1 MSNLSRLIDSRR
13 ARLASVSLLLLVS
26 AFSVLVFAA
35 CAAQP
40 EVRQVEITRE
50 IPVTR
55 EVPVTVVRTETVE
68 ITRQVPITREIPV
81 TVEVVKTVEVPVTR
95 EVVREIEIT
104 REVLVT
110 PVASPT
116 PQPTATP
123 TPSPTPVPVP
133 TPTPLPPK
141 SRFGNWQLDH
151 DFHAGREVSIFRN
164 DATMHEPLPD
174 APVLTFLCD
183 NRGYRS
189 MYIDWRHPVV
199 GVLDTTLSPY
209 ASDPFD
215 IYRQV
220 DADTLLAD
228 YARRLHEFVTG
239 VRLDPR
245 DSGRFRELWRQI
257 QRDYDLSELTRP
269 ENLVELEEPEEPEDT
284 DNNDQEAEIILS
296 ANRGSALIQLDFA
309 VEIPRFLR
317 EEWYRPSV
325 RATIRSDWRVL
336 PNQRTLIGAS
346 AIGSISQSYRTIGPP
361 RSEEDSQR
369 VITATIAEPEQ
380 PIAMFA
386 KWEVTELD
394 RILAHCRSLQN

>member
-1 MSNLSRLIDSRR
+1 MSNPRRLIDPRR
-13 ARLASVSLLLLVS
+13 ARLASAPVLILVS
-26 AFSVLVFAA
+26 ALSLLGFAA

-40 EVRQVEITRE
+40 AVRQVEITRE

-68 ITRQVPITREIPV
+68 VTRQVPITREIPV

-104 REVLVT
+104 REVPVT

-123 TPSPTPVPVP
+123 TPSPTPVPDP
-133 TPTPLPPK
+133 TPTPLPTK

-183 NRGYRS
+183 DRGYRS

-199 GVLDTTLSPY
+199 GVLDTSLSPY
-209 ASDPFD
+209 SSDPFD

-269 ENLVELEEPEEPEDT
+269 ENLIELDEPQEPED
-284 DNNDQEAEIILS
+284 NANADQEEEIILS

-325 RATIRSDWRVL
+325 RATLRSDWRVL
-336 PNQRTLIGAS
+336 PNQLTLMGAG
-346 AIGSISQSYRTIGPP
+346 AIGSISQGYRTIGPS
-361 RSEEDSQR
+361 RSEADSQR
-369 VITATIAEPEQ
+369 VISATIAEPEQ

-394 RILAHCRSLQN
+394 RVLEHCRGLQN